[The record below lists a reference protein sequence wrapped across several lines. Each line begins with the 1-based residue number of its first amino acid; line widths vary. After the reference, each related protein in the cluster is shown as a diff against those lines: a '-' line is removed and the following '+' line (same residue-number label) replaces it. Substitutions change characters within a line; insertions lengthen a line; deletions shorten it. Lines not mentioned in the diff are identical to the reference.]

1 MSVSD
6 YSADNFHEFI
16 STLNSTPSYLLKQSK
31 PLSEEQ
37 SLLKPSPKEW
47 CYKEVIVHMLSCS
60 TLWSNS
66 IHLMLSLNNPVITF
80 VHPNKYYPK
89 TGWLSLKTIDLIKL
103 YTLNREEFIYSIEGL
118 SQKKIERTGVIK
130 ERTHSVYS
138 QIRRM
143 ALHELN
149 HKSQLQRTAE
159 NART

>member
-6 YSADNFHEFI
+6 YSSEKFHEFI
-16 STLNSTPSYLLKQSK
+16 NTLKATPSELLKQSK
-31 PLSEEQ
+31 FISEEQ
-37 SLLKPSPKEW
+37 SILKPSPKEW
-47 CYKEVIVHMLSCS
+47 CYKEVVVHMLSCS
-60 TLWSNS
+60 SLWSNS

-89 TGWLSLKTIDLIKL
+89 TGWLSLKITDLIKL
-103 YTLNREEFIYSIEGL
+103 YTLNRKEFIYSIEGL
-118 SQKKIERTGVIK
+118 SLKKIERTGIIK

-138 QIRRM
+138 QVRRM

-149 HKSQLQRTAE
+149 HKNQLQRTAE